1 MLGFDKYIQGEKK
14 PHIFEIGRHLLKIK
28 VFTLK
33 TNVKDEKTIAKCTSQ
48 RDTTSFSRPSRLLV
62 SIRALMGGFPQKK
75 ISQFSTAVWSAIGN
89 IYLWIFLLY
98 SETLNKECIERIHQ
112 MSFSSLSDYGMLQIF
127 SFLIKWLYGTL

>member
-14 PHIFEIGRHLLKIK
+14 PHIFEISRHLLKIK

-75 ISQFSTAVWSAIGN
+75 NQPIQYSRLVGYRQHIFMN
-89 IYLWIFLLY
+89 FLLY
-98 SETLNKECIERIHQ
+98 SETLNKEYIERIHQ

-127 SFLIKWLYGTL
+127 SFLIK